1 MKWFS
6 SEIWIHVQL
15 EKLYNDQKITRRN
28 HKKECYYMS
37 ININILHNFLQK
49 QGSLNPPPQVP
60 PFTMQ
65 STPPPLLPPPLLPPP
80 FTTQKDYPSPT
91 GGGTLTI
98 MISWPWTLF
107 THLVKKKIHST
118 ICWWFL
124 SSKISNKSF
133 KFIVLSKVSILMN
146 LLIYV

>member
-1 MKWFS
+1 MFNLRSCITIKKS
-6 SEIWIHVQL
+6 LEEIT
-15 EKLYNDQKITRRN
+15 KRSAITWVST
-28 HKKECYYMS
+28 S
-37 ININILHNFLQK
+37 IFYIIFYKNRGLWTPLLRYPPLLCK
-49 QGSLNPPPQVP
+49 VPPPTFTTP
-60 PFTMQ
+60 PFT
-65 STPPPLLPPPLLPPP
+65 TPP